1 MRYDPPSGRRRDTPA
16 ARRKPAVAASRA
28 LGDRATDPR
37 AGYAVAEPTHP
48 VPPRLPSRALPGD
61 GTVESLPKTQEVA
74 IPLGREEIR
83 GDLALPLGSLG
94 VVVFAHGSGS
104 SRKSPRNRWV
114 AAELQTSGIATL
126 LFDLLTPEEERRD
139 LRTGEFRFDIPRLS
153 GRLVEVIDWVAQ
165 WSETRGTPLGLYGAS
180 TGGAAALIAA
190 ASRPDAVRA
199 VVLRGARSDL
209 ADARA
214 REIRSPTLLLVGG
227 RDPEIR
233 RLNEATYRKLVGPKK
248 LIVIPGATHL
258 FEEPGALEE
267 VSRQAREWFLS
278 FLPVHKPA

>member
-1 MRYDPPSGRRRDTPA
+1 MRYDPKSRRRRDTPTT
-16 ARRKPAVAASRA
+16 RREQAVAASEA
-28 LGDRATDPR
+28 LGERATGPR
-37 AGYAVAEPTHP
+37 AEYAVVEPTDP
-48 VPPRLPSRALPGD
+48 APPRPPSRTLPGD

-74 IPLGREEIR
+74 IPLGRGGIR

-94 VVVFAHGSGS
+94 IVVFAHGSGS

-139 LRTGEFRFDIPRLS
+139 LTTGEYRFDIPRLS
-153 GRLVEVIDWVAQ
+153 GRLGEVIDWVAQ
-165 WSETRGTPLGLYGAS
+165 WSETRGIPLGLYGAS

-190 ASRPDAVRA
+190 ASRPDAIRA

-209 ADARA
+209 ADVRA
-214 REIRSPTLLLVGG
+214 WDVRSPTLLLVGG

-267 VSRQAREWFLS
+267 VSRRAREWFLT
-278 FLPVHKPA
+278 FLPVHQPA

>member
-1 MRYDPPSGRRRDTPA
+1 MRWSNPPTPPH
-16 ARRKPAVAASRA
+16 PAPR
-28 LGDRATDPR
+28 LEPFRATVPSKACRRPR
-37 AGYAVAEPTHP
+37 
-48 VPPRLPSRALPGD
+48 RSRSRSG
-61 GTVESLPKTQEVA
+61 G
-74 IPLGREEIR
+74 GGIR

-94 VVVFAHGSGS
+94 IVVFAHGSGS

-139 LRTGEFRFDIPRLS
+139 LTTGEYRFDIPRLS
-153 GRLVEVIDWVAQ
+153 GRLGEVIDWVAQ
-165 WSETRGTPLGLYGAS
+165 WSETRGIPLGLYGAS

-190 ASRPDAVRA
+190 ASRPDAIRA

-214 REIRSPTLLLVGG
+214 WDVRSPTLLLVGG

-267 VSRQAREWFLS
+267 VSRRAREWFLT
-278 FLPVHKPA
+278 FLPVHQPA